1 MHGVIPKTLV
11 GRNTSTLT
19 LNVCTCNRSLSCNFT
34 FRLLKADVLVID
46 EISMI
51 SSYTL
56 DVIHNLLQHTRKNKL
71 IMGGIQRVFCG
82 DFLQLPPIPNQASD
96 DIGQPAIL
104 SDTFIHYAP
113 HKVMLNQVRI
123 QDT

>member
-1 MHGVIPKTLV
+1 MESFQKHWW
-11 GRNTSTLT
+11 GRNTST
-19 LNVCTCNRSLSCNFT
+19 LNVCTCNRSSSCHCIFT

-56 DVIHNLLQHTRKNKL
+56 DVIHNLLQHIRKNKL

-104 SDTFIHYAP
+104 SGTFIHYAP
-113 HKVMLNQVRI
+113 HKVMLNQVRF